1 MDDQITLRI
10 PVALARVLTRRA
22 REQGVPKSQVVREA
36 LRGYLEAAAPAG
48 SQPDPRGALEHF
60 RGAAPLD
67 RAAIEADAL
76 ARQMRAHNWRE

>member
-10 PVALARVLTRRA
+10 PAALARVLARRA
-22 REQGVPKSQVVREA
+22 RERGVPKSQLVREA
-36 LRGYLEAAAPAG
+36 LRGYLDAAAPPG
-48 SQPDPRGALEHF
+48 PTPDARAAVERF
-60 RGAAPLD
+60 RGSAPLD